1 MNDKNKRLIDWVAAI
16 IAREVDAGT
25 YGTITI
31 HLNGG
36 TITRTTVER
45 SEVPDVAPVSAKI
58 RPL

>member
-1 MNDKNKRLIDWVAAI
+1 MNDKNKRLIDWVVAI
-16 IAREVDAGT
+16 ITREILGGT

-45 SEVPDVAPVSAKI
+45 SEVPDVPAASAKKNAY
-58 RPL
+58 

>member
-1 MNDKNKRLIDWVAAI
+1 MNDRNRKLVDWATAI
-16 IAREVDAGT
+16 IAREIDAGT

-45 SEVPDVAPVSAKI
+45 SEVPAGVWTLRAS
-58 RPL
+58 